1 MKVIANNR
9 KAFHE
14 YEILDKYEAGI
25 ELIGSEVKSIRMGRV
40 NLKDS
45 FVKIIKG
52 EIFWLEGHISYL
64 ETVNNNF
71 KPDEKRARKLLL
83 HRKEIDKLFGKVSR
97 DGLAI
102 TVLNL
107 HLNKKNM
114 MKLTIALAKGKN
126 EQDKRQTIKKRIM
139 DREAK
144 ASLKD
149 Y

>member
-64 ETVNNNF
+64 ETVNSNF